1 MQDALDSIEFIS
13 GPANSTW
20 GAKRAAMGREK
31 PWNLTY
37 LAIGNEVRLLQPWH
51 AVWR

>member
-1 MQDALDSIEFIS
+1 MQDALDSVEFIS

-20 GAKRAAMGREK
+20 GAQRAAMGRAK

-37 LAIGNEVRLLQPWH
+37 LAIGNEVRLLQS
-51 AVWR
+51 